1 MCNFF
6 SCFLLMGLG
15 VFVNKYEVFC
25 VLGKVI
31 MFLMLWDLVINMIK
45 WLNFIVKLLW
55 GGALNFSVFNKKLNF
70 FCVFFLWILIFL
82 KIFFCIFF
90 LWIFM
95 FFLLSFMLLS
105 IILYVCV
112 LTFFIFLYFIFLG
125 IVKGWCVVW

>member
-6 SCFLLMGLG
+6 NCFLLMGLG
-15 VFVNKYEVFC
+15 VLVNKYEVFC

-31 MFLMLWDLVINMIK
+31 IFLMLLDLVISMIK
-45 WLNFIVKLLW
+45 WLKFIVKFLW

-70 FCVFFLWILIFL
+70 FCISFLWILIFL

-90 LWIFM
+90 LWILM

-112 LTFFIFLYFIFLG
+112 LIFFIFLYFIFLG